1 MSHNFWFN
9 ITTYIINYDKVRL
22 LLVMQELS
30 VLRNTSTLYSKI
42 KALLLCY
49 RPVLVFASVKNYRIK
64 FKW

>member
-30 VLRNTSTLYSKI
+30 VLRNTSTLYFKI
-42 KALLLCY
+42 KALLAVLPPGLGFCLC
-49 RPVLVFASVKNYRIK
+49 
-64 FKW
+64 

>member
-30 VLRNTSTLYSKI
+30 VLRNTSTLYTKI
-42 KALLLCY
+42 KALLAVLPPVHGFCLC
-49 RPVLVFASVKNYRIK
+49 
-64 FKW
+64 

>member
-30 VLRNTSTLYSKI
+30 VLRNTSILYSKI
-42 KALLLCY
+42 KALLAVLPPGLGFCLC
-49 RPVLVFASVKNYRIK
+49 
-64 FKW
+64 

>member
-42 KALLLCY
+42 KALLAVLPGLGFHLC
-49 RPVLVFASVKNYRIK
+49 
-64 FKW
+64 

>member
-42 KALLLCY
+42 KALLAVLPPGLGFCLC
-49 RPVLVFASVKNYRIK
+49 
-64 FKW
+64 